1 MNQNQSS
8 NNYDE
13 VLKQVLEQTGGA
25 LAVPL
30 RKAAKILSL
39 SPRTMYNRRGR
50 LPGGLRPIESL
61 KPRNFFNVNDIAMVL
76 CSVGQPA
83 ATPARRGAP
92 TKVERVTAHANGMSV
107 KEYRRHSR

>member
-25 LAVPL
+25 LAVSL
-30 RKAAKILSL
+30 RKTAKILGL
-39 SPRTMYNRRGR
+39 SARTLYNRRGR
-50 LPGGLRPIESL
+50 LPAGLRPIESL
-61 KPRNFFNVNDIAMVL
+61 RPRNFFNVNDIAMVL

-83 ATPARRGAP
+83 AAPARGAP
-92 TKVERVTAHANGMSV
+92 TKAERISAHANGMSV
-107 KEYRRHSR
+107 KEYRRHRR